1 MRLIPPPPRACRK
14 AWSRPPRQEFP
25 RASPRTLRKVWSCLP
40 GTAFPRQA
48 SPNRRLE
55 APLLRQACSRQPYIT
70 LPQWA
75 ARRQTKNFRP
85 REEPTCLTQREIRC
99 QTKGPNHSIKG
110 PEGGRGHPRRS
121 FASIGLTALL
131 ALLECWTRWS
141 ALVSEFPTHSTADF
155 APRENNGQNSVRS
168 DPRCIGGLSPR
179 HPSGRELLRPS
190 EAPRRHRLRQKS
202 ALRFEY
208 QPEAYGRFREMNLHR
223 VIALDRGKQG

>member
-25 RASPRTLRKVWSCLP
+25 RASPRILRKAWSCLP
-40 GTAFPRQA
+40 RTAFPRQA

-55 APLLRQACSRQPYIT
+55 APLLRRACSRQPYIT

-75 ARRQTKNFRP
+75 ARRQTRNFRP

-99 QTKGPNHSIKG
+99 QTKGPNSLIKG

-131 ALLECWTRWS
+131 ALLECWTRWR
-141 ALVSEFPTHSTADF
+141 ALVPESPTHSTADF
-155 APRENNGQNSVRS
+155 APARKQPAEQRPKRS
-168 DPRCIGGLSPR
+168 AMHCRPTSET
-179 HPSGRELLRPS
+179 SLRPRAFTAKRS
-190 EAPRRHRLRQKS
+190 ASGPSAAP
-202 ALRFEY
+202 EVC
-208 QPEAYGRFREMNLHR
+208 PP
-223 VIALDRGKQG
+223 I